1 MSRRR
6 VLGLAALVVATVVV
20 GVSLRTHGAAPE
32 PASPDSSGT
41 VSFDHTIHAGE
52 YGMPCLSCHVYAAQS
67 SSAGLPSARKCMGC
81 HKFAAKDKPAVQALA
96 ALFEKGEAPRWQR
109 VTRLPDFI
117 YFSHRMHV
125 RSKIDCAQCHGDVK
139 AMHTVRMVVNMNMGF
154 CIDCHSEHNA
164 TVDCVAC
171 HK

>member
-1 MSRRR
+1 MYRRR

-20 GVSLRTHGAAPE
+20 GVNLRTHGAAPE

-96 ALFEKGEAPRWQR
+96 ALFEKGEAPHWQR

-117 YFSHRMHV
+117 YFSHRMHI
-125 RSKIDCAQCHGDVK
+125 RSKVDCAQCHGDVK
-139 AMHTVRMVVNMNMGF
+139 AMHTVRMAVNMNMGF